1 MVVADAATV
10 AFAEALDLSK
20 TTAPGRDLFATF
32 TLEPDVREHA
42 RIDGD
47 QATVCSDVSSTEN
60 LWLGGWRYIWE
71 PWFGHDLHLVVTIF
85 AIRIGINATVYKASS
100 RLWRDDDMHIVERAR
115 KGVEIVR

>member
-60 LWLGGWRYIWE
+60 LGSAAGDTSGN
-71 PWFGHDLHLVVTIF
+71 PGLVT
-85 AIRIGINATVYKASS
+85 TCT
-100 RLWRDDDMHIVERAR
+100 L
-115 KGVEIVR
+115 